1 MREQK
6 LIQRQLVKGMLYNFL
21 AFTLVFSAFGAIIF
35 SQMSNALYSK
45 VDNDLRS
52 TMELM
57 QSNEAFFNKEL
68 YGKDFGPRKDDG
80 PKDIGIGE
88 NVDTSKN
95 SDSTENMQPPID
107 DAKDSFR
114 VAKIIRDQDGNIL
127 NSGSLGQ
134 SAYDNYYSHL
144 AFDPAQADGT
154 IFAVAINNNQFRELS
169 FPITVDGTDY
179 YVQLLINVDG
189 EQNTL
194 SNFVQILS
202 ICVVLFV
209 ILSITISYLLSR
221 RTMKPILEAWHRQN
235 EFVENAS
242 HELRTPLTV
251 IQNKQE
257 LLLTKPNEKI
267 INESEAIAITLSEV
281 RRLAKLTSD
290 LLTLARAESGQ
301 TELEKESFNINEVIR
316 NIAMPYS
323 DIAEAEEK
331 TVTFDM
337 ADELMIHADKARIQQ
352 LIIIL
357 LDNAIKYTPAGGSI
371 TIETAKKDSKIEI
384 SIADTGVG
392 VSDESLKQIFNRFY
406 REDKARSRAQGGSGL
421 GLSIASWIVESHDGS
436 IKAVHNQ
443 PKGTRFLIKL
453 PK

>member
-1 MREQK
+1 MMREQK

-21 AFTLVFSAFGAIIF
+21 AFTLVFSAFGVIIF

-45 VDNDLRS
+45 VDNDLIN
-52 TMELM
+52 TMQLM
-57 QSNEAFFNKEL
+57 ENNEAFFNTEL
-68 YGKDFGPRKDDG
+68 YGKDDG
-80 PKDIGIGE
+80 PKNGGE
-88 NVDTSKN
+88 DVGDKPIK
-95 SDSTENMQPPID
+95 DSMENMQPPVEID
-107 DAKDSFR
+107 GGKDSFR

-134 SAYDNYYSHL
+134 SAYDNYFKDL
-144 AFDPAQADGT
+144 AFDPTQADGT

-169 FPITVDGTDY
+169 FPITVGGTDY

-194 SNFVQILS
+194 NNFVQILS
-202 ICVVLFV
+202 ICVVLFI

-221 RTMKPILEAWHRQN
+221 RTMKPILAAWHRQN

-281 RRLAKLTSD
+281 RRLSKLTSD

-301 TELEKESFNINEVIR
+301 TELEKASFNINEVIR
-316 NIAMPYS
+316 NIAVPYI
-323 DIAEAEEK
+323 DIAEAEDK
-331 TVTFDM
+331 TISFHMDG
-337 ADELMIHADKARIQQ
+337 ELSIRADKARIQQ

-357 LDNAIKYTPAGGSI
+357 LDNAIKYTPAGGTI
-371 TIETAKKDSKIEI
+371 TIETAKKDNKIEI

-392 VSDESLKQIFNRFY
+392 VSDEGLKQIFNRFY
-406 REDKARSRAQGGSGL
+406 REDKARSRAHGGSGL

-443 PKGTRFLIKL
+443 PKGTKFLIKL